1 MIVVEIAAAVLVAL
15 SVVLPA
21 RGVVP
26 RNRWLG
32 IRTAA
37 TLRDPDAWQRAHQAA
52 LVPMLT
58 TAAGMAVA
66 GVIGCLLGQWDSEP
80 LVVAIAA
87 AAVAGSVWSTWIAVR
102 AVRQRPEPDH
112 SETDLPDQ
120 DPSVTPPPGARSP
133 SR

>member
-1 MIVVEIAAAVLVAL
+1 MIAVEIAAAVLIAL

-37 TLRDPDAWQRAHQAA
+37 TLRDADTWQRAHRAT

-58 TAAGMAVA
+58 TAAVMAVA
-66 GVIGCLLGQWDSEP
+66 GVIGCLLGRWNSEP
-80 LVVAIAA
+80 LILAIAA
-87 AAVAGSVWSTWIAVR
+87 AAVAGSIWSTWVAVR
-102 AVRQRPEPDH
+102 AARHR
-112 SETDLPDQ
+112 PDQ
-120 DPSVTPPPGARSP
+120 DLRVTPPPAARSP

>member
-21 RGVVP
+21 RGVVS

-52 LVPMLT
+52 LVPMCT
-58 TAAGMAVA
+58 TAAVMAVA
-66 GVIGCLLGQWDSEP
+66 GVVGCLLGQWNSEP
-80 LVVAIAA
+80 LIVAIAA
-87 AAVAGSVWSTWIAVR
+87 AAVAGSLWSTWVAVR
-102 AVRQRPEPDH
+102 AARQRPESDRPEPDH
-112 SETDLPDQ
+112 R
-120 DPSVTPPPGARSP
+120 VTPPPGARSP

>member
-1 MIVVEIAAAVLVAL
+1 MIAVEIAAAVLIAL

-37 TLRDPDAWQRAHQAA
+37 TLRDADTWQRAHRAA

-58 TAAGMAVA
+58 TAAVMAVA
-66 GVIGCLLGQWDSEP
+66 GVIGCLLGQWNSEP
-80 LVVAIAA
+80 LILAIAA
-87 AAVAGSVWSTWIAVR
+87 AAVAGSIWSTWVAVR
-102 AVRQRPEPDH
+102 AARQRP
-112 SETDLPDQ
+112 DQ
-120 DPSVTPPPGARSP
+120 DLSVTPPQAARSP

>member
-37 TLRDPDAWQRAHQAA
+37 TLRDPDTWQRAHRAA
-52 LVPMLT
+52 LVPMLV
-58 TAAGMAVA
+58 TAAVMAVA
-66 GVIGCLLGQWDSEP
+66 GVIGCLLGQWNSEP
-80 LVVAIAA
+80 LLLAIAG
-87 AAVAGSVWSTWIAVR
+87 AAVAGSLCSTWVAVR
-102 AVRQRPEPDH
+102 AVRQRPEP
-112 SETDLPDQ
+112 TLR
-120 DPSVTPPPGARSP
+120 VTPPPGARSP

>member
-1 MIVVEIAAAVLVAL
+1 MIAVEIAAAVLIAL
-15 SVVLPA
+15 SVALPA

-37 TLRDPDAWQRAHQAA
+37 TLRDADTWQRAHRAA

-58 TAAGMAVA
+58 TAAVMAVA
-66 GVIGCLLGQWDSEP
+66 GVIGCLLGQWNNEP
-80 LVVAIAA
+80 LILAIAA
-87 AAVAGSVWSTWIAVR
+87 AAVAGSTWSTWVAVR
-102 AVRQRPEPDH
+102 AARHR
-112 SETDLPDQ
+112 PDQ
-120 DPSVTPPPGARSP
+120 DLRVTPPPAARSP

>member
-1 MIVVEIAAAVLVAL
+1 MITVEIAAAVLIAL

-37 TLRDPDAWQRAHQAA
+37 TLRDAEAWQRSHRAA
-52 LVPMLT
+52 LVPMCT
-58 TAAGMAVA
+58 TAAVMVVA
-66 GVIGCLLGQWDSEP
+66 GVAGYLLGQWNSEP
-80 LVVAIAA
+80 LIVAIAA
-87 AAVAGSVWSTWIAVR
+87 AAVTGSLWSTWVAIR
-102 AVRQRPEPDH
+102 AARQRP
-112 SETDLPDQ
+112 DQ
-120 DPSVTPPPGARSP
+120 DLRVTPPPAARSP